1 MHDAGEPAQQLDDEP
16 ILIQDEVALAASPMQ
31 TMDSVVPSCSL
42 SIIRCVYFFA
52 GAKRKGDIRSHLV
65 KICEERGLHLDMQE
79 IDLLRGSDHNLADS
93 QLQDKWIKSL
103 GSCHFVLATPP
114 CSTHSRAVWA
124 NSFGP
129 CPIRSKRYPRGFP
142 WLSSG
147 HRSKVDLF
155 NGLVDF
161 SWRVLFEVDRLAGS
175 QPIIGFAEH
184 PEDLGRVRGY
194 RLTDSPASIW
204 QSDECN
210 HLVERGWW
218 CGAFSQEPWG
228 APTAKPTRCIA
239 NSAAFNIF
247 GDSVMPSFDNEGYYE
262 GPVHKQQNKS
272 AVSLMRKKGDDGPFR
287 TAAAAA
293 YPDDMCKAIA
303 TALFKALDLCMDR
316 VWWENPLVKGT
327 SKPLD
332 EEKLLVVPAFPPI
345 PPSLPPSIVP
355 SSSPVLRFSQSQK
368 SLLDKRLLEL
378 KIKTLKDSLKVKLAA
393 RDKPCS
399 NLPIGD
405 NRLQVKPKWQL
416 TEGVDFIRAGWY
428 GKGDPIHTIK
438 SPGRFGRIMVDGGG
452 LCSPGRWDSRNRILP
467 SLGATLTASI
477 DRWLD
482 SRTFTATED
491 LRRDLVAKILG
502 GSFEQ
507 NPFAGPELGALKFE
521 WGCIFSEAGLVRPK
535 ALRRAGLIIDFGF
548 LYLVG
553 QYLQDPDFA
562 SMAEFCEGVR
572 IGVDTTLKRTM
583 EVWPPKA
590 KWPLNEFGT
599 DPVTELNQNYPS
611 AKTFHEQLLE
621 DIADQKSRG
630 WILETTLEE
639 AQKRFGKVSVAAL
652 AVIEE
657 KPGKTRTLLDGS
669 NHVQINHR
677 IRVQDGEMLPTA
689 LDVQAALSAE
699 RSLPSDLV
707 GLVVDVEKAHQQ
719 VPVHELDWGHVAFSA
734 TDKPTDPAKLGAWK
748 IYLKTVGTYGIASAS
763 WQWGRVAA
771 LFQRIVYY
779 IGLPLFLF
787 RFADDLMLISGT
799 LGQCS
804 YTLPVLRFI
813 VLCGLCDIPLKW
825 SKTRG
830 GVQADFVGY
839 YFCFETLRGGMAE
852 RRALWLSNWARTT
865 AENRMAMG
873 RDLRAALGRF
883 SFSAALLRYL
893 LPFLGPLFSWAAVLE
908 EGAARP
914 LPPALVIIL
923 TWLSRKVLAN
933 PLVSLRIAAPVHLSR
948 FFKADAKAEGD
959 TVIVGGYEDDGTEN
973 LSKCRW
979 FSVRLTRENAEW
991 AFVKE
996 GEAFRVIASLE
1007 LFASLLCL
1015 MLFVAPNAGRS
1026 KASLCFYG
1034 VSDNQGN
1041 TALINK
1047 ASTGRFPLYLILME
1061 LTEQLA
1067 LRQISLDLVW
1077 QRREL
1082 NQSAD
1087 DLTNEEFGNFSEQ
1100 LRIPVVLSDLNWV
1113 VLPELYKEARDLHED
1128 IQSRKHA
1135 KALQA
1140 KPPPSHKAH
1149 KAKRKG
1155 LRVTDPW

>member
-1 MHDAGEPAQQLDDEP
+1 
-16 ILIQDEVALAASPMQ
+16 
-31 TMDSVVPSCSL
+31 
-42 SIIRCVYFFA
+42 
-52 GAKRKGDIRSHLV
+52 
-65 KICEERGLHLDMQE
+65 
-79 IDLLRGSDHNLADS
+79 
-93 QLQDKWIKSL
+93 
-103 GSCHFVLATPP
+103 
-114 CSTHSRAVWA
+114 
-124 NSFGP
+124 
-129 CPIRSKRYPRGFP
+129 
-142 WLSSG
+142 
-147 HRSKVDLF
+147 
-155 NGLVDF
+155 
-161 SWRVLFEVDRLAGS
+161 
-175 QPIIGFAEH
+175 
-184 PEDLGRVRGY
+184 
-194 RLTDSPASIW
+194 
-204 QSDECN
+204 
-210 HLVERGWW
+210 
-218 CGAFSQEPWG
+218 
-228 APTAKPTRCIA
+228 
-239 NSAAFNIF
+239 
-247 GDSVMPSFDNEGYYE
+247 MPSFDNEGYYK
-262 GPVHKQQNKS
+262 GPVSKQQNKGT
-272 AVSLMRKKGDDGPFR
+272 VSLLRKKDDDGPFR

-303 TALFKALDLCMDR
+303 TALFEALDLCA
-316 VWWENPLVKGT
+316 GT
-327 SKPLD
+327 PKPLD
-332 EEKLLVVPAFPPI
+332 GEKMVVVPAFPPI
-345 PPSLPPSIVP
+345 PPSLTCATSGGGLNYPALR
-355 SSSPVLRFSQSQK
+355 SSHSQK
-368 SLLDKRLLEL
+368 SLLEKRLLEL

-393 RDKPCS
+393 RDRPCTS
-399 NLPIGD
+399 LPIGD

-428 GKGDPIHTIK
+428 GKGNPILTIK

-452 LCSPGRWDSRNRILP
+452 LCSPGRWDTSNRILP
-467 SLGATLTASI
+467 SRGATLTATI

-482 SRTFTATED
+482 SRPFTATED
-491 LRRDLVAKILG
+491 NRRDLVAKILG
-502 GSFEQ
+502 GCVDQ
-507 NPFAGPELGALKFE
+507 NPFTGPELGLLKFE
-521 WGCIFSEAGLVRPK
+521 WGNIFSEAGLVRPK
-535 ALRRAGLIIDFGF
+535 AQRRSGLIIDFGF

-553 QYLQDPDFA
+553 QFLQDPDFA

-699 RSLPSDLV
+699 KSLPSDLV

-719 VPVHELDWGHVAFSA
+719 VPVHELDWGHVGFSA

-763 WQWGRVAA
+763 WQWSRVAA

-779 IGLPLFLF
+779 VGLPLFLF

-799 LGQCS
+799 LGHCS
-804 YTLPVLRFI
+804 YTLPILRFI

-825 SKTRG
+825 AKTRG
-830 GVQADFVGY
+830 GAQAEFVGY
-839 YFCFETLRGGMAE
+839 YFCFETLMGGMAE
-852 RRALWLSNWARTT
+852 RRALWLSTWARTT
-865 AENRMAMG
+865 AENRMVMG
-873 RDLRAALGRF
+873 RELRAALGRF

-914 LPPALVIIL
+914 LPPALIIIL

-933 PLVSLRIAAPVHLSR
+933 PLVNLRIAAPVHLSR

-959 TVIVGGYEDDGTEN
+959 TVIVGGYEDDGSEN
-973 LSKCRW
+973 LSCCRW

-1077 QRREL
+1077 QPREL

-1087 DLTNEEFGNFSEQ
+1087 DLTNEEFRSFSDQ

-1113 VLPELYKEARDLHED
+1113 VLPELYKEARDLHEE
-1128 IQSRKHA
+1128 IQDRKNA